1 MKRTL
6 NLGRRLPMI
15 SAAIAL
21 TLGLVTAHPAWSR
34 SVKVMAPE
42 EVGDAA
48 LIANAKAKKR
58 AEEGLPGQGGENTS
72 SDGCSDINIG
82 NFQATPGQLVPRKII
97 NVIEGPIIQE
107 NKCK

>member
-1 MKRTL
+1 MVLDGHAESPDDAPR
-6 NLGRRLPMI
+6 P
-15 SAAIAL
+15 AL
-21 TLGLVTAHPAWSR
+21 
-34 SVKVMAPE
+34 
-42 EVGDAA
+42 
-48 LIANAKAKKR
+48 R